1 MAGEMIKF
9 TRNIK
14 LYSILQILVFLALS
28 VIFFVTSYRLD
39 RCIFPEELKCYT
51 DMYCPVATGSD
62 TANKNNTVQIT
73 DLNTFDNHNVSIPHY
88 KSISDGPSYFD
99 LQIFPGSS
107 TGTIGGWS
115 DTNGVSTYVSDLHVG
130 YYLQSPRDGMSVYL
144 FGLNG
149 ASGKKI
155 TTKIIHD
162 GIVKSG
168 ISVSSKLFSN
178 NNVIRFALTK
188 LGNNSENL
196 AITSS
201 TSDNIF
207 GSNRIPFKFSV
218 NSSVAKP
225 VNIVNSLNNVKINVR
240 KACTSSNQTNCACID
255 PSFEPTSTYFCS
267 NLEFN
272 SNLGVYGK
280 KGTKNN
286 TSLSDYS
293 GASCQGSE
301 DPSSNNCYVRFCR
314 NADPNHNINSI
325 YQANVNSG
333 TATNSSNGI
342 NSFINANNF
351 RGGILPPPTL
361 GRGGQHL
368 NDVYK
373 GVDPN
378 GKNYGRFV
386 QNQAK
391 VFCKGSEL
399 TLNNVGSNKK
409 ADQISTKG
417 TDHSQA
423 SKALE
428 AKFPNIKD
436 TSTPS
441 GTVILGFN

>member
-14 LYSILQILVFLALS
+14 LYSILQILVFFALS

-51 DMYCPVATGSD
+51 DMLCPVATGSG
-62 TANKNNTVQIT
+62 TAYKNNTVQIT
-73 DLNTFDNHNVSIPHY
+73 DLQNLNSHSVSIPYY
-88 KSISDGPSYFD
+88 KSTSDGPSYFD
-99 LQIFPGSS
+99 LQVFPGSS
-107 TGTIGGWS
+107 TGTIVSPWDPS
-115 DTNGVSTYVSDLHVG
+115 RGVSTYVSGLHVG
-130 YYLQSPRDGMSVYL
+130 YYLQSTRDGMSVYL
-144 FGLNG
+144 HGLDG

-155 TTKIIHD
+155 ATKIIHD

-188 LGNNSENL
+188 LGNISENL
-196 AITSS
+196 AITST

-207 GSNRIPFKFSV
+207 GSNRVPFKFSV

-240 KACTSSNQTNCACID
+240 KGCSSSSQGDNCACID

-280 KGTKNN
+280 TGTKNN
-286 TSLSDYS
+286 TSLSDYP

-314 NADPNHNINSI
+314 NADPNHISDNV

-333 TATNSSNGI
+333 TNNSSSGI
-342 NSFINANNF
+342 NSFINSSSL
-351 RGGILPPPTL
+351 GGKLPPPTL
-361 GRGGQHL
+361 GRDGRKL

-373 GVDPN
+373 GVDST
-378 GKNYGRFV
+378 GDNYGNFV
-386 QNQAK
+386 QHQGK

-399 TLNNVGSNKK
+399 NKNNVGLPAGSPNTIKITGK
-409 ADQISTKG
+409 QG
-417 TDHSQA
+417 QA

-428 AKFPNIKD
+428 ARFPNVSAD
-436 TSTPS
+436 TS
-441 GTVILGFN
+441 GTIILGFN